1 MANRKTMGDARE
13 KTRLPMRSCPGKI
26 QVPTEEEKQ
35 ALEELRRIKAIVRE
49 KKAQLRQLRAS
60 GEVEKSSR
68 IQQVESQLEE
78 LKGQWNVWE
87 SRRENAAKKRM
98 ILLGHEEPEANS

>member
-1 MANRKTMGDARE
+1 MGDARE
-13 KTRLPMRSCPGKI
+13 KTTLPMRSCQGKI
-26 QVPTEEEKQ
+26 QVPTEEERQ

-49 KKAQLRQLRAS
+49 KKTQLRQLRAS

-78 LKGQWNVWE
+78 LKEEWDVWE
-87 SRRENAAKKRM
+87 RRREDAAKKRM